1 MIVIMDLWDDELES
15 GKTKLEAVYSKL
27 VEILGTD
34 WDDLDKTQKKD
45 FD

>member
-15 GKTKLEAVYSKL
+15 GKTELGAVYSKL